1 MLCKLLNNYITINFM
16 RTTGEKSY
24 VLRVGIKTMF
34 CGLNKS
40 HLAAITYYNVHEKN
54 GVIILLSVGTGVYI
68 QLVSI
73 SSLAVNL
80 TAMISICLM
89 IFSVFFFQLF
99 HNYYSKDIIVGS
111 IVFNDHC
118 KKKNNSKTH

>member
-1 MLCKLLNNYITINFM
+1 MLCGLI
-16 RTTGEKSY
+16 KS
-24 VLRVGIKTMF
+24 R
-34 CGLNKS
+34 
-40 HLAAITYYNVHEKN
+40 LAAIGKKK

-80 TAMISICLM
+80 TAMISISL
-89 IFSVFFFQLF
+89 ITFFQFIGQLF
-99 HNYYSKDIIVGS
+99 HKNYSKDIIVDT

-118 KKKNNSKTH
+118 KKQNNSKTPLKGFQGFENL